1 MKLCD
6 TEIVT
11 FTEGRRSV
19 FRARG
24 TFLEENGAC
33 VVRYT
38 EDGDAV
44 TLTVRDGSL
53 KMERSGRLSALFRT
67 GERTELAVL
76 AQEMRGCI
84 PLVTELCRIRTGK
97 NGLSIH
103 LRYRLQYSAGEQK
116 FSLKI
121 AVGIISEEG

>member
-19 FRARG
+19 
-24 TFLEENGAC
+24 
-33 VVRYT
+33 RYT
-38 EDGDAV
+38 EEGDAV

>member
-11 FTEGRRSV
+11 FTEGRRSL

-24 TFLEENGAC
+24 AYSEEGGAHI
-33 VVRYT
+33 VRYT
-38 EDGDAV
+38 DEGDAV
-44 TLTVRDGSL
+44 TLTIRDGAL
-53 KMERSGRLSALFRT
+53 FMEREGRLSAVFRA
-67 GERTELAVL
+67 GARTEMAIYAQSARGAV
-76 AQEMRGCI
+76 
-84 PLVTELCRIRTGK
+84 PLETDLVRIRTLKDGF
-97 NGLSIH
+97 SIH

-121 AVGIISEEG
+121 AVGILSEEG